1 MSVSDLIKNAMD
13 KDANGFESSF
23 NTVMADKMTAAIG
36 QKYDSMF
43 GSSAEVSEPVEAQ
56 AEVEVEVASDV
67 ETETE

>member
-23 NTVMADKMTAAIG
+23 NSIMADKMTAAIG

-43 GSSAEVSEPVEAQ
+43 GAPAEAGEPV
-56 AEVEVEVASDV
+56 EVEVEVEAEAS
-67 ETETE
+67 TEQESE